1 MARRWWVRGIVWT
14 GVGFS
19 TLIGVL
25 LFILVLVT
33 QSAFGRER
41 VRQIAV
47 RVAQGYL
54 LGSLHLGALRF
65 GPGCALAIDSAA
77 LRDPDDSLL
86 VSLGPT
92 RATCAFGPLVR
103 GQLIITSLDVA
114 RPNVVARQTPSGV
127 WNWSRAIKPDTSPP
141 QPSSGGP
148 PRVVVAGPV
157 RLTGGAVVLE
167 VPWAPPDSLRGAARD
182 RAIESALA
190 TRATIIRRSGN
201 ALLRRREFRGIVID
215 ASLVRTEIGD
225 TTVIAQ
231 LNRLAVASVDPAI
244 TVHRIAGRIALFGSS
259 VDLDLPTV
267 AFNEST
273 ASARGHVDWSAS
285 GMPAINATVTADT
298 LAFADLASFVPDLP
312 SSGGGRLQLTM
323 KSDGG
328 ESPTEYQVSGAD
340 LRTTRSVVRG
350 GVKLELSASNE
361 LTISEV
367 ALDLA
372 PLHTDLLNV
381 LAPGALPA
389 EVRGG
394 LSGRLVARGSAKGAL
409 RVESLDA
416 RYADEAVPGSVSRVT
431 ARGMVT
437 LGGAAGISFSRL
449 ALAVDPVDARTV
461 VRIVPA
467 LAPLSG
473 RLVGSVTLDSTF
485 EHLRFSDADLR
496 YAEGTAAPLRVT
508 GGGNVVLGDVPRFDV
523 TLNAQPFSPAA
534 LARSYPALATVP
546 TIEARVEVR
555 GSAQDLTF
563 ATTTTSAAG
572 SASLAGRYRSDASG
586 VAIRATGKVHDVD
599 PRAASGRTDVP
610 AGSLAAD
617 IDVDLAGK
625 DFKTLRGSA
634 ALTNFAGTVSGVT
647 MDSSI
652 ARLALTDTR
661 VLAES
666 VLVATSAGSVSARG
680 ALGLHGDVRD
690 TLSVTASAS
699 LANLAPLLRA
709 LGAVD
714 SVKPDSAGGTGT
726 AGSVLDSLGGTVT
739 ARARVV
745 GSLDSLDADG
755 ELVADSVAS
764 PFANAKRAHATWSM
778 VGLRSKPRGQATLQA
793 DSLATSGVHFASAT
807 VRARSD
813 DGDVWHVSLGTADTD
828 RPGGGA
834 NARIATQADTLA
846 VDVDSL
852 VVRVPGTDLSLT
864 KPTRFRRAGDGT
876 IVLDTLQLR
885 GTRGSV
891 ITASGIYRDSGSVAV
906 SLDLANAPALV
917 PGPGGPADSVRVLL
931 DGIVRLDGTAQAP
944 RATADL
950 RAHVADDD
958 SLPIDSVV
966 AHVKYANGRAQASID
981 AHADTR
987 SVVSGRAD
995 GAMQLSL
1002 SPFKAAV
1009 LDEPLTGRFAIDSLY
1024 LPDIA
1029 RIVPGARLTAG
1040 VLRTDI
1046 TLSGTMKEPRAVGTA
1061 SLAGGAALIGAL
1073 GVQVHDANASLQLAS
1088 DRITIEKVSVRA
1100 GKDPE
1105 GSAELTG
1112 TLALVDSGRI
1122 ELHLRT
1128 ASMPV
1133 MRVPTTADL
1142 DVTSNLQLVGPYA
1155 RPTLSGRI
1163 TVDRGVLRLPD
1174 MGRAGVVGVDDTAF
1188 VRLVDS
1194 LAPARIERASAP
1206 LERLAIGDVQ
1216 VVMGPNV
1223 WLRSAEASV
1232 QLGGSIGLEA
1242 AAPGPGVEKG
1252 QIALRG
1258 RLVTQ
1263 RGNYRLNIGAFTRS
1277 FELEQG
1283 SVQFTGEPELNP
1295 KLDIN
1300 ALYSREGSDE
1310 LTATSAGRAPK
1321 VRAHLGGT
1329 LERPVLTFSSADSK
1343 LTQAELMSYLVT
1355 GQTNSDVGNTVDQ
1368 SVLTSELV
1376 ASATGALAQRLAG
1389 GMFDVVNVTPG
1400 ATNDQDKGSTAA
1412 DAFSASRLGVG
1423 KQLSNR
1429 LFLKVDAG
1437 LCALTGGASAD
1448 LGQTLGVSLDYR
1460 FRRGV
1465 HGSVSSAPSTN
1476 GSTCANQ
1483 AAGRG
1488 TALTP
1493 RQWGVDFNRIWRF

>member
-1 MARRWWVRGIVWT
+1 MARRRWVRGLVWT

-19 TLIGVL
+19 MLIGVL

-47 RVAQGYL
+47 RVASGYL

-77 LRDPDDSLL
+77 MRDPDDSLL

-92 RATCAFGPLVR
+92 RATCEFGALVR

-141 QPSSGGP
+141 KPSTGGP
-148 PRVVVAGPV
+148 PRVVVVGPV

-167 VPWAPPDSLRGAARD
+167 VPWAPPDSVRGAARD

-190 TRATIIRRSGN
+190 TRLPLIRRSGN
-201 ALLRRREFRGIVID
+201 ALLRRREFSGIVID
-215 ASLVRTEIGD
+215 APLVRTEIGD
-225 TTVIAQ
+225 TTVIVQ
-231 LNRLAVASVDPAI
+231 LNRLAVTSADPAI
-244 TVHRIAGRIALFGSS
+244 TVRRIAGRIALFGSS
-259 VDLDLPTV
+259 VDLDLSTV
-267 AFNEST
+267 AFNESN

-285 GMPAINATVTADT
+285 GMPAIQATVAADT
-298 LAFADLASFVPDLP
+298 IAFGDLASVVPDLP
-312 SSGGGRLQLTM
+312 RAGGGRLQLTV
-323 KSDGG
+323 KTDGG

-350 GVKLELSASNE
+350 GVTLELSGSNE
-361 LTISEV
+361 LTIRDA

-381 LAPGALPA
+381 LVPGALPA

-394 LSGRLVARGSAKGAL
+394 LTGRLVARGKAKGAL
-409 RVESLDA
+409 RVDTLDA

-431 ARGMVT
+431 ANGTVT
-437 LGGAAGISFSRL
+437 LGGATGIAFSRL
-449 ALAVDPVDARTV
+449 AVTVDPVDARTV

-473 RLVGSVTLDSTF
+473 RLVGKVTLDSTF
-485 EHLRFSDADLR
+485 EHLRFGDVDLR

-508 GGGNVVLGDVPRFDV
+508 GGGSVALGNVPRFDV
-523 TLNAQPFSPAA
+523 TLKAQPFSPAA
-534 LARSYPALATVP
+534 LATSYPALAPLP
-546 TIEARVEVR
+546 TIEAQIEVR

-572 SASLAGRYRSDASG
+572 SASLAGRYRNDAAG
-586 VAIRATGKVHDVD
+586 VAIRAAGKVRDID

-610 AGSLAAD
+610 AGGLAAD
-617 IDVDLAGK
+617 IDVDLAGT
-625 DFKTLRGSA
+625 DFNTLRGSA
-634 ALTNFAGTVSGVT
+634 ALTNLTGTVAGV
-647 MDSSI
+647 MIEPSV
-652 ARLALTDTR
+652 ARVALTDTR
-661 VLAES
+661 VVAES
-666 VLVATSAGSVSARG
+666 VFVATSAGAVSARG

-699 LANLAPLLRA
+699 LADLAPLLRA

-714 SVKPDSAGGTGT
+714 SVKPDSTDGTGA
-726 AGSVLDSLGGTVT
+726 AGSVVDSLGGTVT

-755 ELVADSVAS
+755 ELEADSVAS
-764 PFANAKRAHATWSM
+764 PFANVKRAHATWSM

-793 DSLATSGVHFASAT
+793 DSLASSGIHFASAT
-807 VRARSD
+807 VLARSE
-813 DGDVWHVSLGTADTD
+813 DGDTWNISLGTAETD

-834 NARIATQADTLA
+834 SARITKRADTLA

-852 VVRVPGTDLSLT
+852 VARIPGTDLRLT
-864 KPTRFRRAGDGT
+864 RPTRFRRAGDGT

-885 GTRGSV
+885 GTRGAV
-891 ITASGIYRDSGSVAV
+891 LTASGTYHDTGSVAV
-906 SLDLANAPALV
+906 SLDVANAPV
-917 PGPGGPADSVRVLL
+917 FIPGPGGPADSVRILL
-931 DGIVRLDGTAQAP
+931 DATVRLDGTALAP
-944 RATADL
+944 RGTADL

-966 AHVKYANGRAQASID
+966 AHVRYADGRADATVD

-987 SVVSGRAD
+987 SVVSGRAS
-995 GAMQLSL
+995 GALQLSL
-1002 SPFKAAV
+1002 SPFKTAV
-1009 LDEPLTGRFAIDSLY
+1009 LDDSLTGRLAIDSLY
-1024 LPDIA
+1024 LPDISP
-1029 RIVPGARLTAG
+1029 IVPGARLTAG
-1040 VLRTDI
+1040 VLRTQL
-1046 TLSGTMKEPRAVGTA
+1046 TLAGTTRKPRAVGTA
-1061 SLAGGAALIGAL
+1061 SLAGGAAVIGAL
-1073 GVQVHDANASLQLAS
+1073 GLQLHDANASLQLAS
-1088 DRITIEKVSVRA
+1088 DRITIDKVSVRA

-1105 GSAELTG
+1105 GRAELTG

-1122 ELHLRT
+1122 ELRLRT

-1142 DVTSNLQLVGPYA
+1142 DVTSELQLVGPYA

-1194 LAPARIERASAP
+1194 LAPTRIERASAP
-1206 LERLAIGDVQ
+1206 LERVAIGGVE
-1216 VVMGPNV
+1216 VAMGPNV

-1232 QLGGSIGLEA
+1232 QLGGSVGLEA

-1258 RLVTQ
+1258 KLVTQ

-1300 ALYSREGSDE
+1300 ALYSREGSDD

-1400 ATNDQDKGSTAA
+1400 STNDQNKGSTAA

-1429 LFLKVDAG
+1429 LFLNVDAG
-1437 LCALTGGASAD
+1437 LCALTGGGSAD
-1448 LGQTLGVSLDYR
+1448 LAQTLGVSLDYR

-1476 GSTCANQ
+1476 GSACSNQ

-1493 RQWGVDFNRIWRF
+1493 RQWGVDLSRAWRF

>member
-14 GVGFS
+14 GIGFS

-47 RVAQGYL
+47 RVASGYL

-92 RATCAFGPLVR
+92 RATCAFGPLVHGR
-103 GQLIITSLDVA
+103 LIVTSLDVA
-114 RPNVVARQTPSGV
+114 RPNVIVRQLPSGV

-141 QPSSGGP
+141 QPSTGGP
-148 PRVVVAGPV
+148 PRVVVGGPV

-167 VPWAPPDSLRGAARD
+167 VPWAPPESLRSASRD
-182 RAIESALA
+182 RAIDSALA
-190 TRATIIRRSGN
+190 GEIPIIRRSGN
-201 ALLRRREFRGIVID
+201 ALLRRREFKGISID
-215 ASLVRTEIGD
+215 APLVQTAIGD
-225 TTVIAQ
+225 TTVIAR
-231 LNRLAVASVDPAI
+231 LNGLGVVSIDPAV
-244 TVHRIAGRIALFGSS
+244 TVRRIAGRVALIGSS

-273 ASARGHVDWSAS
+273 ARAQGHLDWSAS
-285 GMPAINATVTADT
+285 GMPAIEATVTTDT
-298 LAFADLASFVPDLP
+298 LAFDDLAAFVPNLP
-312 SSGGGRLQLTM
+312 RSGGGRLHLAM
-323 KSDGG
+323 KTDGG
-328 ESPTEYQVSGAD
+328 SSPTEYRLTDAD

-350 GVKLELSASNE
+350 GVTLVLSESNE
-361 LTISEV
+361 LTIRDA

-372 PLHTDLLNV
+372 PLHTELVNV
-381 LAPGALPA
+381 LVPGALPA
-389 EVRGG
+389 ELRGG
-394 LSGRLVARGSAKGAL
+394 LTGRLVARGNAKGAL
-409 RVESLDA
+409 RVDTLAA
-416 RYADEAVPGSVSRVT
+416 RYADEAVPGGVSRVT
-431 ARGMVT
+431 ARGTVT
-437 LGGAAGISFSRL
+437 LGGTAGISFSGL
-449 ALAVDPVDARTV
+449 AVAVDPVDARTV
-461 VRIVPA
+461 VRIVPS

-473 RLVGSVTLDSTF
+473 RLVGRVTLDSTF

-496 YAEGTAAPLRVT
+496 YAEGSATPLRVT
-508 GGGNVVLGDVPRFDV
+508 GEGSVTLSDVPRFDV

-534 LARSYPALATVP
+534 LAQSYPALATLP
-546 TIEARVEVR
+546 AIEGRVEVR
-555 GSAQDLTF
+555 GSAGDLTF
-563 ATTTTSAAG
+563 ATTTTSTAG
-572 SASLAGRYRSDASG
+572 SMSVAGRYTNDASG
-586 VAIRATGKVHDVD
+586 VAIRAAGKAHDVD

-610 AGSLAAD
+610 TGKLATD
-617 IDVDLAGK
+617 FDVDLRGPTL
-625 DFKTLRGSA
+625 DTLRGSA
-634 ALTNFAGTVSGVT
+634 ALTNLAGTVSGVT
-647 MDSSI
+647 IEPSI
-652 ARLALTDTR
+652 ARVALTDTR
-661 VLAES
+661 VVAES
-666 VLVATSAGSVSARG
+666 VVVATSAGEVSARG

-690 TLSVTASAS
+690 TLSVTTSVS
-699 LANLAPLLRA
+699 LAHLAPLLRA

-714 SVKPDSAGGTGT
+714 SVKPDSAGA
-726 AGSVLDSLGGTVT
+726 AGSVVDSLGGTVT
-739 ARARVV
+739 AHARVV
-745 GSLDSLDADG
+745 GSLDSLDAEG
-755 ELVADSVAS
+755 ELVADSVTS

-778 VGLRSKPRGQATLQA
+778 VGLRSTPRGQAALQA
-793 DSLATSGVHFASAT
+793 DSLTTSGVRFASAT
-807 VRARSD
+807 VGARSD
-813 DGDVWHVSLGTADTD
+813 DGETWRVTLGTATTD
-828 RPGGGA
+828 RPGGE
-834 NARIATQADTLA
+834 ATASVAMRGDTLA
-846 VDVDSL
+846 VDLDSF
-852 VVRVPGTDLSLT
+852 VVRVPGTDLRLAR
-864 KPTRFRRAGDGT
+864 PTRFRRVGDGT
-876 IVLDTLQLR
+876 LVLDTLQLR

-891 ITASGIYRDSGSVAV
+891 ITASGTYHDTGSVAM
-906 SLDLANAPALV
+906 SLDLANAPAFV

-931 DGIVRLDGTAQAP
+931 DAAVRLDGTAQTP
-944 RATADL
+944 RAALDV

-966 AHVKYANGRAQASID
+966 AHVRFADSRAQASID
-981 AHADTR
+981 AHAGTR

-995 GAMQLSL
+995 GAIRLSL
-1002 SPFKAAV
+1002 SPLKADL
-1009 LDEPLTGRFAIDSLY
+1009 LDEPLTGRLSIDSLY
-1024 LPDIA
+1024 LPDIS

-1040 VLRTDI
+1040 VLRTHI
-1046 TLSGTMKEPRAVGTA
+1046 TLSGTAKQPRAVGAA
-1061 SLAGGAALIGAL
+1061 SLAGGAALIEAL
-1073 GVQVHDANASLQLAS
+1073 GVQVHDANASLQLAE
-1088 DRITIEKVSVRA
+1088 DRITIERVAVRA

-1112 TLALVDSGRI
+1112 TLGLVDSARV

-1133 MRVPTTADL
+1133 MRLPTTADL
-1142 DVTSNLQLVGPYA
+1142 DVTSDLQLVGPYA

-1163 TVDRGVLRLPD
+1163 TVDHGVLRLPD

-1206 LERLAIGDVQ
+1206 LERFAIGDVQ
-1216 VVMGPNV
+1216 IVMGPNV

-1242 AAPGPGVEKG
+1242 AAPGPDVTEG

-1263 RGNYRLNIGAFTRS
+1263 RGNYRLNIGAFIRS

-1283 SVQFTGEPELNP
+1283 SVQFNGEPELNP

-1300 ALYSREGSDE
+1300 ALYSREGSDD

-1329 LERPVLTFSSADSK
+1329 LERPVLTLSSADSK

-1355 GQTNSDVGNTVDQ
+1355 GQANSALGNAVDE
-1368 SVLTSELV
+1368 SIITSELV

-1400 ATNDQDKGSTAA
+1400 STTDHNDNKSTAA
-1412 DAFSASRLGVG
+1412 DAFSSSRLGVG

-1429 LFLKVDAG
+1429 LFLNVDAG

-1476 GSTCANQ
+1476 GSACANQ

-1493 RQWGVDFNRIWRF
+1493 RQWGVDFSRIWRF

>member
-1 MARRWWVRGIVWT
+1 MARRWWVRGVVWT
-14 GVGFS
+14 GVGFA

-25 LFILVLVT
+25 LFILVLLT
-33 QSAFGRER
+33 QSAFGREQ

-47 RVAQGYL
+47 RVASGYL
-54 LGSLHLGALRF
+54 LGSLHLGSLRF

-92 RATCAFGPLVR
+92 RATCDFGALVR
-103 GQLIITSLDVA
+103 RRLVVTSLEVA
-114 RPNVVARQTPSGV
+114 RPNVVVRQLPSGV

-141 QPSSGGP
+141 QPSTGGP
-148 PRVVVAGPV
+148 SPVTVVGPV
-157 RLTGGAVVLE
+157 RLSGGTVVLD
-167 VPWAPPDSLRGAARD
+167 VPWAPADSLRGAARD
-182 RAIESALA
+182 RAIESALVA
-190 TRATIIRRSGN
+190 RVPVIRRSGN
-201 ALLRRREFRGIVID
+201 ALLRRREFSGISID
-215 ASLVRTEIGD
+215 APLVRTAIGD

-231 LNRLAVASVDPAI
+231 LNGLAVTSVDPDV
-244 TVHRIAGRIALFGSS
+244 TVRRIAGRVALIGSS
-259 VDLDLPTV
+259 VDLDLATV
-267 AFNEST
+267 AFNESS
-273 ASARGHVDWSAS
+273 ASARGHVDWSAA
-285 GMPAINATVTADT
+285 GMPAIKAMVTADT
-298 LAFADLASFVPDLP
+298 LAFADLASFVPNLP

-323 KSDGG
+323 TTDGG
-328 ESPTEYQVSGAD
+328 SSPTEYAVSAAD
-340 LRTTRSVVRG
+340 LRTTGSVVRG
-350 GVKLELSASNE
+350 GVTIE
-361 LTISEV
+361 LTESNDLTIRHA

-372 PLHTDLLNV
+372 PLHTELLNV
-381 LAPGALPA
+381 LVPGALPP
-389 EVRGG
+389 ELRGG
-394 LSGRLVARGSAKGAL
+394 VTGRVVVGGAGRAVRVDTLV
-409 RVESLDA
+409 A
-416 RYADEAVPGSVSRVT
+416 RYADESVPGSVSRLS
-431 ARGMVT
+431 ARGTLT

-449 ALAVDPVDARTV
+449 AVAVDPVDARSV
-461 VRIVPA
+461 VRIAPS

-473 RLVGSVTLDSTF
+473 HLVGRVTLDSTF

-496 YAEGTAAPLRVT
+496 YTEGTAAPLRVT
-508 GGGNVVLGDVPRFDV
+508 GGGRIVLGDVPRFDLA
-523 TLNAQPFSPAA
+523 LNAQPFSPAA
-534 LARSYPALATVP
+534 LARSYPALATLP
-546 TIEARVEVR
+546 AIEGKVEVR

-563 ATTTTSAAG
+563 ATTTSSAAG
-572 SASLAGRYRSDASG
+572 SASLAGRYTNDASG
-586 VAIRATGKVHDVD
+586 VAIRATGKVNDVD
-599 PRAASGRTDVP
+599 PRSASGRTDVP
-610 AGSLAAD
+610 AGKLAAD
-617 IDVDLAGK
+617 VNVDLAGK
-625 DFKTLRGSA
+625 DFQTLRGDL
-634 ALTNFAGTVSGVT
+634 ALTNLAGTVSGIT
-647 MDSSI
+647 IDSSI

-661 VLAES
+661 VVAES
-666 VLVATSAGSVSARG
+666 VVVATSAGAVSARG

-714 SVKPDSAGGTGT
+714 SVKADSAGG
-726 AGSVLDSLGGTVT
+726 AGPAASAVDSLGGTVT

-755 ELVADSVAS
+755 ELQADSVAS
-764 PFANAKRAHATWSM
+764 AFANVKRAHATWSM

-793 DSLATSGVHFASAT
+793 DSLVTSGIHFASAT
-807 VRARSD
+807 VRARSE
-813 DGDVWHVSLGTADTD
+813 DGDSWHVSLGTADAD
-828 RPGGGA
+828 RPGGAA
-834 NARIATQADTLA
+834 NAVISRRADTLA

-852 VVRVPGTDLSLT
+852 VVRVPGTNLSLT
-864 KPTRFRRAGDGT
+864 RPTRFRRAGDGT
-876 IVLDTLQLR
+876 IALDTLQLR
-885 GTRGSV
+885 GTRGAV
-891 ITASGIYRDSGSVAV
+891 ITASGMYRDSGSVAV
-906 SLDLANAPALV
+906 SLDLANAPAFI

-931 DGIVRLDGTAQAP
+931 DATVRLDGTAQAP
-944 RATADL
+944 RGTADL
-950 RAHVADDD
+950 RAHFADDD
-958 SLPIDSVV
+958 SMPIDSVV
-966 AHVKYANGRAQASID
+966 AHVRYADGRAEASVDANGD
-981 AHADTR
+981 AR
-987 SVVSGRAD
+987 SVVSGRAS
-995 GAMQLSL
+995 GALQLSL
-1002 SPFKAAV
+1002 SPFKAAL
-1009 LDEPLTGRFAIDSLY
+1009 LDDSLTGRLAIDSLY
-1024 LPDIA
+1024 LPDISP
-1029 RIVPGARLTAG
+1029 IVPGARLTAG
-1040 VLRTDI
+1040 VLRTQL
-1046 TLSGTMKEPRAVGTA
+1046 TLAGTTRKPRAVGTA
-1061 SLAGGAALIGAL
+1061 SLAGGAAVIGAL
-1073 GVQVHDANASLQLAS
+1073 GLQLHDANASLQLAS
-1088 DRITIEKVSVRA
+1088 DRIAIDKVSVRA

-1105 GSAELTG
+1105 GTAELTG

-1122 ELHLRT
+1122 DLRLRT

-1142 DVTSNLQLVGPYA
+1142 DVTSDLQLVGPYA

-1206 LERLAIGDVQ
+1206 LERVAIGGVE
-1216 VVMGPNV
+1216 VAMGPNV

-1232 QLGGSIGLEA
+1232 QLGGSISLAA

-1258 RLVTQ
+1258 KLVTQ

-1300 ALYSREGSDE
+1300 ALYSREGSDD

-1400 ATNDQDKGSTAA
+1400 STNDQNKGSTAA

-1429 LFLKVDAG
+1429 LFLTVDAG
-1437 LCALTGGASAD
+1437 LCALTGGASSAD

-1476 GSTCANQ
+1476 GSACSNQ

-1493 RQWGVDFNRIWRF
+1493 RQWGLDFNRIWRF